1 MQHEKL
7 EQIINNES
15 LINKETMTN
24 LYKLWISLYVEIQM
38 TVIETLP
45 DPIASTNKVSMI
57 NKTK

>member
-7 EQIINNES
+7 EQLINNES

-38 TVIETLP
+38 IVIETLP
-45 DPIASTNKVSMI
+45 DPIASTNKVSTI